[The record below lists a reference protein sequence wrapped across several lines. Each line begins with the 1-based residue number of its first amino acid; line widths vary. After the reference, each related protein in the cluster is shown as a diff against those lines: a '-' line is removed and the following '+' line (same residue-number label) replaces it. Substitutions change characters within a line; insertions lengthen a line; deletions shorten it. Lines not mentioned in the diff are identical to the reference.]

1 MNIIEGNL
9 KGFLLLILIL
19 YGCGEEM
26 KEIDDGIVLPT
37 SDSERVSMYSY
48 DEKNRVKIV
57 IRGLRSVVYKE
68 QQEIW
73 LDDIKVLILDYEEM
87 GGLVRVELTANEGRV
102 NYESLDF
109 EVWGDGLIVR
119 EEEVRIEG
127 DRFYWDNERKYFY
140 TKDEELVKIYRLM
153 KGEDGGVVIARGRN
167 LVAKDELK
175 TVELDEVETGV
186 PKLLL
191 EE

>member
-1 MNIIEGNL
+1 MNEGL
-9 KGFLLLILIL
+9 
-19 YGCGEEM
+19 
-26 KEIDDGIVLPT
+26 VLPT

-68 QQEIW
+68 QEEIW
-73 LDDIKVLILDYEEM
+73 LDDIKVLILDYEEG

-109 EVWGDGLIVR
+109 EVWGEGLIVR

-127 DRFYWDNERKYFY
+127 DRFYWDNEKRYFY
-140 TKDEELVKIYRLM
+140 TKDEELVKIYRLI
-153 KGEDGGVVIARGRN
+153 KGEEVGVVIARGRN
-167 LVAKDELK
+167 LMARDELK
-175 TVELDEVETGV
+175 TVELDEVETEV
-186 PKLLL
+186 PKEVL